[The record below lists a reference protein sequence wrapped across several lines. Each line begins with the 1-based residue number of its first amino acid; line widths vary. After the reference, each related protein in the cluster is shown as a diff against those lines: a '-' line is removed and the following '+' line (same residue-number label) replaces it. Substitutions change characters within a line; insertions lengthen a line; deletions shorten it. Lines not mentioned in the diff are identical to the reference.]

1 MATSTFAT
9 SRLNLLFER
18 QYGKFIDQL
27 NYGFEILDH
36 MSRKKAE
43 FDGEFF
49 YYPVTVARSGHGRYQ
64 GEGQNQ
70 PTPHGVEDETIRFD
84 VTEYM
89 DKISFTWRFLA
100 QSKSKRLHSKLAQRI
115 QRVIKENREFC
126 DKTAIFGNVTRGFI
140 SERFAGG
147 PIAAGNPLGGIYAG
161 LHHTTAVTMD
171 YDGDHTRFAGANLAD
186 PATWVPVNVRCL
198 DDYQAIEV
206 GHGITL
212 NGANANVGLFIT
224 GSSAANGTVDL
235 VLVTDNAASEL
246 EIDATQVQDGFA
258 MGVELKNQLNVGAA
272 AIAIGNRQFGAAVP
286 GDAQY
291 EMSGIFSNLAAGSYG
306 NVDRSN
312 ANYASLRST
321 CLTMGSS
328 GVHARTDFSAARL
341 QQWLDEILVLG
352 GGEPTAFWMSPLM
365 RSRYVAA
372 VTTVL
377 TNTTSVANT
386 VGAVTTTT
394 ESASAGGGRYQ
405 TVNGGKGDIGVK
417 TIEYAGYAMRT
428 ALNMPK
434 GLVVGLSDECWV
446 VLTVGGNLI
455 DFRRQGNSEEGPLF
469 YDAEGTT
476 TANAVL
482 YGIHQLVCDRPNYG
496 NGVLC
501 GISLS

>member
-64 GEGQNQ
+64 GEGQAQ

-140 SERFAGG
+140 SERM
-147 PIAAGNPLGGIYAG
+147 PTAAG
-161 LHHTTAVTMD
+161 AVAMNIALPAPYGALNGMAASIEFD
-171 YDGDHTRFAGANLAD
+171 YDGDHSKFADIVAGN
-186 PATWVPVNVRCL
+186 PATWVPVDLRLL
-198 DDYQAIEV
+198 DGYTLAGLGNAITP
-206 GHGITL
+206 GG
-212 NGANANVGLFIT
+212 NNAQFYVT
-224 GSSAANGTVDL
+224 GSSAANGTIDIQA
-235 VLVTDNAASEL
+235 VTDAGGKSLLLDNSVIADGAA
-246 EIDATQVQDGFA
+246 I
-258 MGVELKNQLNVGAA
+258 GVELSSATAVGAVTV
-272 AIAIGNRQFGAAVP
+272 GSPKFGTTNP

-291 EMSGIFSNLAAGSYG
+291 EMSGIFSNLAAGAYG

-321 CLTMGSS
+321 CLTMGTS

-377 TNTTSVANT
+377 TNT
-386 VGAVTTTT
+386 VGATST
-394 ESASAGGGRYQ
+394 GGAGRYQ

-501 GISLS
+501 GIKLN

>member
-1 MATSTFAT
+1 M
-9 SRLNLLFER
+9 
-18 QYGKFIDQL
+18 D
-27 NYGFEILDH
+27 
-36 MSRKKAE
+36 
-43 FDGEFF
+43 
-49 YYPVTVARSGHGRYQ
+49 
-64 GEGQNQ
+64 
-70 PTPHGVEDETIRFD
+70 DETIRFD

-126 DKTAIFGNVTRGFI
+126 DQTAIFGNVTRGFI
-140 SERFAGG
+140 SERFAAGA
-147 PIAAGNPLGGIYAG
+147 IAAGNAFGAGPYNG
-161 LHHTTAVTMD
+161 LHYTTAVTMD
-171 YDGDHTRFAGANLAD
+171 YDGDHTRFAGATLGT
-186 PATWVPVNVRCL
+186 PGTWVPVNLRCL

-206 GHGITL
+206 NHGIVL
-212 NGANANVGLFIT
+212 NGADPNVGLYVT
-224 GSSAANGTVDL
+224 GSSAANGTIDI
-235 VLVTDNAASEL
+235 VLVTDNGASTL
-246 EIDATQVQDGFA
+246 EIDDTQVQDGFA
-258 MGVELKNQLNVGAA
+258 IGVELKDQVNVGAA
-272 AIAIGNRQFGAAVP
+272 PGIAIGARQHGAATP

-291 EMSGIFSNLAAGSYG
+291 EMSGIFSNLAAGSFG

-321 CLTMGSS
+321 CLTMGVS
-328 GVHARTDFSAARL
+328 GVHARTDFTSSRL

-377 TNTTSVANT
+377 SNSSN
-386 VGAVTTTT
+386 
-394 ESASAGGGRYQ
+394 RYQ
-405 TVNGGKGDIGVK
+405 SVNGGKGDIGVK
-417 TIEYAGYAMRT
+417 TLEYAGYAMRT

-434 GLVVGLSDECWV
+434 GLVVGLNDECWM

-455 DFRRQGNSEEGPLF
+455 DFRRQGNTEEGPLF
-469 YDAEGTT
+469 YDSESDT

-501 GISLS
+501 GIKLN

>member
-36 MSRKKAE
+36 MGRKKAE
-43 FDGEFF
+43 FDGEYF
-49 YYPVTVARSGHGRYQ
+49 YYPVTVSRSGHGRYQ
-64 GEGQNQ
+64 GEGQAQ

-126 DKTAIFGNVTRGFI
+126 DKNAIFGSVTRGFI
-140 SERFAGG
+140 SERMAGAG
-147 PIAAGNPLGGIYAG
+147 VAMATGLAAPHGG
-161 LHHTTAVTMD
+161 LFTTAAAIQLD
-171 YDGDHTRFAGANLAD
+171 YDGDHSKFAGIDAAN
-186 PATWVPVNVRCL
+186 PATWVPVDLRLL
-198 DDYQAIEV
+198 DDYGTVGIEN
-206 GHGITL
+206 GITPAG
-212 NGANANVGLFIT
+212 NNAQVYVVA
-224 GSSAANGTVDL
+224 SSAADGTIDL
-235 VLVTDNAASEL
+235 KPVSDNAGKTVLINSTVIANGSA
-246 EIDATQVQDGFA
+246 I
-258 MGVELKNQLNVGAA
+258 GVELSDATAVGAV
-272 AIAIGNRQFGAAVP
+272 AIGSPKFGTANP

-291 EMSGIFSNLAAGSYG
+291 EMAGIFSNLAAGAFG

-321 CLTMGSS
+321 CMTMGST
-328 GVHARTDFSAARL
+328 GAHARTDFTSSRL
-341 QQWLDEILVLG
+341 QQWLDEMLVLG

-372 VTTVL
+372 VTTIL
-377 TNTTSVANT
+377 ANSANQYQSVN
-386 VGAVTTTT
+386 
-394 ESASAGGGRYQ
+394 
-405 TVNGGKGDIGVK
+405 NGKGDIGVK
-417 TIEYAGYAMRT
+417 TIEYAGYSMRT

-434 GLVVGLSDECWV
+434 GLVVGLNDECWM

-455 DFRRQGNSEEGPLF
+455 DFRRQGNTEDGPLF